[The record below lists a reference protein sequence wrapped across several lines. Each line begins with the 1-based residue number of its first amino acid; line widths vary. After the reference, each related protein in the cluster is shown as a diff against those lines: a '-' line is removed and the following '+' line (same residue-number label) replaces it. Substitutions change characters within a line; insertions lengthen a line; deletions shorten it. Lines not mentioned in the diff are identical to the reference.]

1 MNYNTLPTKSSLD
14 RTILSLSNKGYKVFS
29 VQNSKEALKK
39 IQEIIPDGSTIM
51 NGSSTTLNQIGF
63 TDLLKQNNHKWN
75 NLHEMIVNEKDPV
88 KQSKLRKEATIS
100 DYYIGSV
107 HAITE
112 DGDMVIASNTG
123 SQLPNIVFSS
133 NNLVLVI
140 STQKIVSNL
149 SEAIDRLENYVKP
162 LEDKRSTEVYGVPTS
177 VNKVLI
183 FKGENPYMGR
193 TVSVI
198 LVNEVLGF

>member
-14 RTILSLSNKGYKVFS
+14 RTILSLSSKGYKVFS

>member
-14 RTILSLSNKGYKVFS
+14 RTILSLSSKGYKVFS

-63 TDLLKQNNHKWN
+63 TDLLKQNSHKWN

-112 DGDMVIASNTG
+112 DGGMVIASNTG

-140 STQKIVSNL
+140 SAQKIVSNL

>member
-14 RTILSLSNKGYKVFS
+14 RTILSLSSKGYKVFS

-112 DGDMVIASNTG
+112 DGGMVIASNTG

-140 STQKIVSNL
+140 SAQKIVSNL